1 MSGALDLDNNVIFT
15 IIIYGL
21 CQILNVLSRRVDESV
36 IRLVALFY
44 YSSAAVRGHAESMRA
59 LCYQSVGELSMAGQ
73 STMLSLLDRN
83 R

>member
-1 MSGALDLDNNVIFT
+1 VSGALDLDNNVIFYNNLWSLSN
-15 IIIYGL
+15 IKMFLADVWMIRYPPRGPL
-21 CQILNVLSRRVDESV
+21 RGSPKRGALNRCVD
-36 IRLVALFY
+36 
-44 YSSAAVRGHAESMRA
+44 